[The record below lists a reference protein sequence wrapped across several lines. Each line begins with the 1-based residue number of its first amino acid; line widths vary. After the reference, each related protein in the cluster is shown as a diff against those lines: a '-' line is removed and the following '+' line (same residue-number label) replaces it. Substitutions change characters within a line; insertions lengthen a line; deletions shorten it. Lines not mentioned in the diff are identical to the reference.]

1 MKKMSR
7 KQRKMF
13 LLCGGCA
20 AVLLLAAG
28 IVYGVTRFTSSGAD
42 TEEGI
47 AYIKAA
53 EAEDIT
59 VIEQKI
65 AQLESQDSGEEDTR
79 SAKEKFASSVV
90 MGDSITEG
98 LVEYDVLSASS
109 VVSKIGVHLDEL
121 DDQVAQV
128 KELNPQVIFLTFG
141 MNDIIEDG
149 EDTEQ
154 FRSDYEALVKQIQEE
169 VPDAHIFVNSIFP
182 VLDTAV
188 ENEPALERISEYNT
202 VLSEMCTKLQIG
214 FIDNTELVSDQYY
227 EEDGIHFKAEC
238 YPLWADRMAEV
249 AAL

>member
-1 MKKMSR
+1 MI
-7 KQRKMF
+7 
-13 LLCGGCA
+13 
-20 AVLLLAAG
+20 LLAAG
-28 IVYGVTRFTSSGAD
+28 IVYGVTHFTSSGAD

-65 AQLESQDSGEEDTR
+65 AQLESQDGGEEDTR

-98 LVEYDVLSASS
+98 LVEYDVLSVSS

-121 DDQVAQV
+121 DDQVSQV

-141 MNDIIEDG
+141 MNDVIEDG
-149 EDTEQ
+149 EDTAQ

-182 VLDTAV
+182 VLDSAV
-188 ENEPALERISEYNT
+188 ENEPALGRISEYNT

-227 EEDGIHFKAEC
+227 EEDGIHFKAEF

-249 AAL
+249 ASL

>member
-1 MKKMSR
+1 M
-7 KQRKMF
+7 
-13 LLCGGCA
+13 
-20 AVLLLAAG
+20 LLLAAG
-28 IVYGVTRFTSSGAD
+28 IVYGVTRLTSSGAD

-65 AQLESQDSGEEDTR
+65 AQLESQDGGEEDTR

-227 EEDGIHFKAEC
+227 EEDGIHFKAEF

-249 AAL
+249 ASL

>member
-1 MKKMSR
+1 M
-7 KQRKMF
+7 
-13 LLCGGCA
+13 
-20 AVLLLAAG
+20 LLLAAG

-65 AQLESQDSGEEDTR
+65 AQLESQDGGEEDTR

-188 ENEPALERISEYNT
+188 ENEPALDRISEYNT

-227 EEDGIHFKAEC
+227 EEDGIHFKAGF

-249 AAL
+249 ASL

>member
-1 MKKMSR
+1 M
-7 KQRKMF
+7 
-13 LLCGGCA
+13 
-20 AVLLLAAG
+20 LLLAAG
-28 IVYGVTRFTSSGAD
+28 IVYGVTRLASSGAD

-65 AQLESQDSGEEDTR
+65 AQLESQDGGEEDTR

-141 MNDIIEDG
+141 MNDIIENG
-149 EDTEQ
+149 EDTER

-214 FIDNTELVSDQYY
+214 FIDNTELVSDRYY
-227 EEDGIHFKAEC
+227 EEDGIHFKAEF

-249 AAL
+249 ASL

>member
-1 MKKMSR
+1 M
-7 KQRKMF
+7 
-13 LLCGGCA
+13 
-20 AVLLLAAG
+20 LLLAAG
-28 IVYGVTRFTSSGAD
+28 IVYGVTRLTSSGAD

-65 AQLESQDSGEEDTR
+65 AQLESQDGGEEDTR

-141 MNDIIEDG
+141 MNDIIENG
-149 EDTEQ
+149 EDTER

-188 ENEPALERISEYNT
+188 ENEPPLERISEYNT

-214 FIDNTELVSDQYY
+214 FIDNTELVSDRYY
-227 EEDGIHFKAEC
+227 EEDGIHFKAEF

-249 AAL
+249 ASL

>member
-1 MKKMSR
+1 M
-7 KQRKMF
+7 
-13 LLCGGCA
+13 
-20 AVLLLAAG
+20 LLLAAG
-28 IVYGVTRFTSSGAD
+28 IVYGVTRLTSSGAD

-65 AQLESQDSGEEDTR
+65 AQLESQDGGEEDTR

-121 DDQVAQV
+121 DEQVAQV

-227 EEDGIHFKAEC
+227 EEDGIHFKAEF

-249 AAL
+249 ASL

>member
-1 MKKMSR
+1 M
-7 KQRKMF
+7 
-13 LLCGGCA
+13 
-20 AVLLLAAG
+20 LLLAAG
-28 IVYGVTRFTSSGAD
+28 IVYGVTRLTSSGAD

-65 AQLESQDSGEEDTR
+65 AQLESQDGGEEDTR

-141 MNDIIEDG
+141 MNDIIENG
-149 EDTEQ
+149 EDTER

-227 EEDGIHFKAEC
+227 EEDGIHFKAEF

-249 AAL
+249 ASL

>member
-1 MKKMSR
+1 M
-7 KQRKMF
+7 
-13 LLCGGCA
+13 
-20 AVLLLAAG
+20 LLLAAG
-28 IVYGVTRFTSSGAD
+28 IVYGVTRLTSSGAD

-65 AQLESQDSGEEDTR
+65 AQLESQDGGEEDTR

-98 LVEYDVLSASS
+98 LEEYDVLSASS

-141 MNDIIEDG
+141 MNDIIENG
-149 EDTEQ
+149 EDTER

-214 FIDNTELVSDQYY
+214 FIDNTELVSDRYY
-227 EEDGIHFKAEC
+227 EEDGIHFKAEF

-249 AAL
+249 ASL

>member
-1 MKKMSR
+1 M
-7 KQRKMF
+7 
-13 LLCGGCA
+13 
-20 AVLLLAAG
+20 LLLAAG
-28 IVYGVTRFTSSGAD
+28 IVYGVTRLTSSGAD

-65 AQLESQDSGEEDTR
+65 AQLESQDGGEEDTR

-141 MNDIIEDG
+141 MNDIIENG
-149 EDTEQ
+149 EDTER

-214 FIDNTELVSDQYY
+214 FIDNTELVSDRYY
-227 EEDGIHFKAEC
+227 EEDGIHFKAEF

-249 AAL
+249 ASL

>member
-1 MKKMSR
+1 MI
-7 KQRKMF
+7 
-13 LLCGGCA
+13 
-20 AVLLLAAG
+20 LLAAG
-28 IVYGVTRFTSSGAD
+28 IVYGVTHFTSSGAD

-65 AQLESQDSGEEDTR
+65 AQLESQDGQEEDTR

-98 LVEYDVLSASS
+98 LVEYDVLSVSS

-121 DDQVAQV
+121 DDQVSQV

-141 MNDIIEDG
+141 MNDVIEDG
-149 EDTEQ
+149 EDTAQ

-169 VPDAHIFVNSIFP
+169 VPDAHIFVNSIFS
-182 VLDTAV
+182 VLDSAV
-188 ENEPALERISEYNT
+188 ENEPALGRISEYNT

-227 EEDGIHFKAEC
+227 EEDGIHFKAEF

-249 AAL
+249 ASL

>member
-1 MKKMSR
+1 M
-7 KQRKMF
+7 
-13 LLCGGCA
+13 
-20 AVLLLAAG
+20 LLLAAG
-28 IVYGVTRFTSSGAD
+28 IVYGVTRLTSSGAD

-65 AQLESQDSGEEDTR
+65 AQLESQDGGEEDTR

-202 VLSEMCTKLQIG
+202 VLSEICTKLQIG

-227 EEDGIHFKAEC
+227 EEDGIHFKAEF

-249 AAL
+249 ASL

>member
-1 MKKMSR
+1 M
-7 KQRKMF
+7 
-13 LLCGGCA
+13 
-20 AVLLLAAG
+20 LLLAAG
-28 IVYGVTRFTSSGAD
+28 IVYGVTRLASSGAD

-65 AQLESQDSGEEDTR
+65 AQLESQDGGEEDTR

-214 FIDNTELVSDQYY
+214 FIDNTELVSDRYY
-227 EEDGIHFKAEC
+227 EEDGIHFKAEF

-249 AAL
+249 ASL

>member
-1 MKKMSR
+1 MI
-7 KQRKMF
+7 
-13 LLCGGCA
+13 
-20 AVLLLAAG
+20 LLAAG
-28 IVYGVTRFTSSGAD
+28 IVYGVTHFTSSGAD

-65 AQLESQDSGEEDTR
+65 AQLESQDGGEEDTR

-141 MNDIIEDG
+141 MNDVIEDG
-149 EDTEQ
+149 EDTVQ

-182 VLDTAV
+182 VLDSAV
-188 ENEPALERISEYNT
+188 ENESALGRISEYNT

-214 FIDNTELVSDQYY
+214 FMDNTELVSDQYY
-227 EEDGIHFKAEC
+227 EEDGIHFKAEF

-249 AAL
+249 ASL

>member
-1 MKKMSR
+1 M
-7 KQRKMF
+7 
-13 LLCGGCA
+13 
-20 AVLLLAAG
+20 LLLAAG
-28 IVYGVTRFTSSGAD
+28 IVYGVTRLTSSGAD

-65 AQLESQDSGEEDTR
+65 AQLESQDGGEEDTR

-214 FIDNTELVSDQYY
+214 FIDNTELVSDRYY
-227 EEDGIHFKAEC
+227 EEDGIHFKAEF

-249 AAL
+249 ASL

>member
-1 MKKMSR
+1 M
-7 KQRKMF
+7 
-13 LLCGGCA
+13 
-20 AVLLLAAG
+20 LLLAAG
-28 IVYGVTRFTSSGAD
+28 IVYGVTRLASSGAD

-65 AQLESQDSGEEDTR
+65 AQLESQDGGEEDTR

-227 EEDGIHFKAEC
+227 EEDGIHFKAEF

-249 AAL
+249 ASL

>member
-1 MKKMSR
+1 M
-7 KQRKMF
+7 
-13 LLCGGCA
+13 
-20 AVLLLAAG
+20 LLLAAG
-28 IVYGVTRFTSSGAD
+28 IVYGVTRLTSSGAD

-65 AQLESQDSGEEDTR
+65 AQLESQDGGEEDTR

-188 ENEPALERISEYNT
+188 ENELALERISEYNT

-227 EEDGIHFKAEC
+227 EEDGIHFKAEF

-249 AAL
+249 ASL

>member
-1 MKKMSR
+1 M
-7 KQRKMF
+7 
-13 LLCGGCA
+13 
-20 AVLLLAAG
+20 LLLAAG
-28 IVYGVTRFTSSGAD
+28 IVYGVTRLTSSGAD

-65 AQLESQDSGEEDTR
+65 AQLESQDGGEEDTR

-141 MNDIIEDG
+141 MNDIIENG
-149 EDTEQ
+149 EDTER

-188 ENEPALERISEYNT
+188 E
-202 VLSEMCTKLQIG
+202 MCTKLQIG
-214 FIDNTELVSDQYY
+214 FIDNTELVSDRYY
-227 EEDGIHFKAEC
+227 EEDGIHFKAEF

-249 AAL
+249 ASL

>member
-1 MKKMSR
+1 M
-7 KQRKMF
+7 
-13 LLCGGCA
+13 
-20 AVLLLAAG
+20 LLLAAG
-28 IVYGVTRFTSSGAD
+28 IVYGVTRLTSSGAD

-65 AQLESQDSGEEDTR
+65 AQLESQDGGEEDTR

-141 MNDIIEDG
+141 MNDIIENG
-149 EDTEQ
+149 EDTER

-169 VPDAHIFVNSIFP
+169 VPDAHIFVNSIFR

-214 FIDNTELVSDQYY
+214 FIDNTELVSDRYY
-227 EEDGIHFKAEC
+227 EEDGIHFKAEF

-249 AAL
+249 ASL

>member
-1 MKKMSR
+1 M
-7 KQRKMF
+7 
-13 LLCGGCA
+13 
-20 AVLLLAAG
+20 LLLAAG
-28 IVYGVTRFTSSGAD
+28 IVYGVTRLTSSGAD

-65 AQLESQDSGEEDTR
+65 AQLESQDGGEEDTR

-98 LVEYDVLSASS
+98 LAEYDVLSASS

-141 MNDIIEDG
+141 MNDIIENG
-149 EDTEQ
+149 EDTER

-227 EEDGIHFKAEC
+227 EEDGIHFKAEF

-249 AAL
+249 ASL

>member
-1 MKKMSR
+1 MI
-7 KQRKMF
+7 
-13 LLCGGCA
+13 
-20 AVLLLAAG
+20 LLAAG
-28 IVYGVTRFTSSGAD
+28 IVYGVTHFTSSGAD

-47 AYIKAA
+47 AYIKA

-65 AQLESQDSGEEDTR
+65 AQLESQDGQEEDTR

-98 LVEYDVLSASS
+98 LVEYDVLSVSS

-121 DDQVAQV
+121 DDQVSQV

-141 MNDIIEDG
+141 MNDVIEDG
-149 EDTEQ
+149 EDTAQ

-182 VLDTAV
+182 VLDSAV
-188 ENEPALERISEYNT
+188 ENEPALGRISEYNT

-227 EEDGIHFKAEC
+227 EEDGIHFKAEF

-249 AAL
+249 ASL

>member
-1 MKKMSR
+1 
-7 KQRKMF
+7 MF
-13 LLCGGCA
+13 LLCGGGA

-28 IVYGVTRFTSSGAD
+28 IVYGITRFTSSGGD

-65 AQLESQDSGEEDTR
+65 AQLESQDGREEDTR

-109 VVSKIGVHLDEL
+109 VVSKIGVQLDEL

-141 MNDIIEDG
+141 MNDVIEDG
-149 EDTEQ
+149 EDTAQ

-202 VLSEMCTKLQIG
+202 VLSEMCTKLQVG

-227 EEDGIHFKAEC
+227 EEDGIHFKAEF

-249 AAL
+249 ASL

>member
-1 MKKMSR
+1 MI
-7 KQRKMF
+7 
-13 LLCGGCA
+13 
-20 AVLLLAAG
+20 LLAAG

-65 AQLESQDSGEEDTR
+65 AQLESQDGQEEDTR

-98 LVEYDVLSASS
+98 LVEYDVLSVSS

-141 MNDIIEDG
+141 MNDVIEDG
-149 EDTEQ
+149 GDTVQ

-182 VLDTAV
+182 VLDSAV
-188 ENEPALERISEYNT
+188 ENEPALGRISEYNT

-227 EEDGIHFKAEC
+227 EEDGIHFKAEF

-249 AAL
+249 ASL

>member
-1 MKKMSR
+1 M
-7 KQRKMF
+7 
-13 LLCGGCA
+13 
-20 AVLLLAAG
+20 LLLAAG
-28 IVYGVTRFTSSGAD
+28 IVYGVTRLTSSGAD

-65 AQLESQDSGEEDTR
+65 AQLESQDGGEEDAR

-141 MNDIIEDG
+141 MNDIIESG
-149 EDTEQ
+149 EDTER

-214 FIDNTELVSDQYY
+214 FIDNTELVSDRYY
-227 EEDGIHFKAEC
+227 EEDGIHFKAEF

-249 AAL
+249 ASL